1 MARTRARSLS
11 LPARLVAAAA
21 SLLVENPAR
30 AADAPDGDDT
40 TVTVHG
46 AAPAYG
52 ARDGTALSTI
62 VAGEE
67 LRRPG
72 ASAAEVL
79 ARVPGVEVT
88 RTGSSS
94 DLSTAAIRG
103 ATSAE
108 TPVYL
113 GGVRLNDDLT
123 GTADLSTVP
132 LYMIDR
138 VEVYRGN
145 APLDADRLGIG
156 GAIFFDPRLPSR
168 PELDAG
174 VAFGSFAE
182 RSLYVSGAAGGGP
195 VSALVSVRR
204 QAAKNDFTYTLDDG
218 SRRRR
223 TNADFGATDA
233 WALARYGL
241 GRGARVTALLHAY
254 DREQGSPGLA
264 VIENQQARTHA
275 RRLLGAVTARSP
287 CGHAAS
293 GAESCSFELVTS
305 GLVSTSVLTDPT
317 GALAGSA
324 FVATRGERV
333 EEQARITADAGDA
346 LTFAGAATVAVEHI
360 AVDKPENAEIR
371 AQRVT
376 LRPAAATTWHA
387 TARTDVTVAGNV
399 ECQATR
405 GEGAGTGACDG
416 ANPAGRVG
424 VRQRLGGAVELR
436 ANVGHYVRVPTLG
449 ELYGVSAVVQGNP
462 TLRSEEGDTVDA
474 GVHVAGRCGALQAAG
489 DAFAFARRVSE
500 LVAYRQNFLG
510 IVVPYNVGGARVVGA
525 EIAGSAALFSVLR
538 EALSATL
545 LDARDTS
552 KDRTLANDVLPFR
565 PRLYLSE
572 LSELVAEHGLAPL
585 AVNRA
590 TAGVR
595 VTYRSSRYADA
606 AGLVVIPD
614 ETIVD
619 VEASASFARSALT
632 ARLSLR
638 NVLDA
643 RQVDTVGLPLPGR
656 SFMASLEGVFR

>member
-1 MARTRARSLS
+1 VPVTVRGRSFHVRGAHAFFTALCF
-11 LPARLVAAAA
+11 ATAAHAEETA
-21 SLLVENPAR
+21 
-30 AADAPDGDDT
+30 GDEA

-46 AAPAYG
+46 TASSYG
-52 ARDGTALSTI
+52 RRDETALSTT
-62 VAGEE
+62 VVGEE

-113 GGVRLNDDLT
+113 AGVRLNDDLT

-156 GAIFFDPRLPSR
+156 GAIFFEPRLPSR
-168 PELDAG
+168 SELDAG
-174 VAFGSFAE
+174 VSFGSFAQ
-182 RSLYVSGAAGGGP
+182 RSLYVSGATSGGP
-195 VSALVSVRR
+195 VRALVSVRR
-204 QAAKNDFTYTLDDG
+204 DAAKNDFTYTLDDG
-218 SRRRR
+218 SKRRR

-233 WALARYGL
+233 WALARYEL
-241 GRGARVTALLHAY
+241 GKGARVTTVVHAY

-264 VIENQQARTHA
+264 VIENEQARTRA
-275 RRLLGAVTARSP
+275 RRLLGAIAARIP
-287 CGHAAS
+287 CGRSAS
-293 GAESCSFELVTS
+293 GAESCALELSTS
-305 GLVSTSVLTDPT
+305 VLASTSVLTDPT
-317 GALAGSA
+317 GVLAGA
-324 FVATRGERV
+324 PFVATSGERI
-333 EEQARITADAGDA
+333 EEQARVTADAGDA
-346 LTFAGAATVAVEHI
+346 LTFAGVATVAVEHI
-360 AVDKPENAEIR
+360 AVDKPGDAEVR
-371 AQRVT
+371 AQRLT
-376 LRPAAATTWHA
+376 LRPAATTTWHA
-387 TARTDVTVAGNV
+387 GTRTDVVATGNL
-399 ECQATR
+399 ECHATR
-405 GEGAGTGACDG
+405 GGGTGSDGCDG

-424 VRQRLGGAVELR
+424 VLHRLGEIELR
-436 ANVGHYVRVPTLG
+436 ANVGHYVRTPTLG
-449 ELYGVSAVVQGNP
+449 ELYGVSAVVRGNP
-462 TLRSEEGDTVDA
+462 HLSSEEGDTLDA
-474 GVHVAGRCGALQAAG
+474 GVHAGGRIGVLQAAG
-489 DAFAFARRVSE
+489 DVFAFGRLVSD

-510 IVVPYNVGGARVVGA
+510 VVVPYNVGRARVLGA
-525 EIAGSAALFSVLR
+525 ELAGTAVLFSFVR
-538 EALSATL
+538 QAISATL

-552 KDRTLANDVLPFR
+552 EGRTTANDILPFR

-572 LSELVAEHGLAPL
+572 LTELVTERGLPPL
-585 AVNRA
+585 SVDRA

-606 AGLVVIPD
+606 AGLIVIPD
-614 ETIVD
+614 ETLVD
-619 VEASASFARSALT
+619 IEASAAFLRRALT

-638 NVLDA
+638 NVFDG

-656 SFMASLEGVFR
+656 SVMVSIDGVLR